1 MRRLGVVVALGL
13 LIAFGCR
20 RLADH
25 PLVVTAVEELRA
37 NSRVADAL
45 GEGLTC
51 DSAVRGTPNETDGIA
66 ILQFDVRG
74 SKGSGVVVV
83 EGKKTGGEWGVTLLE
98 LRPARGPDRISLT
111 ADFEARTGTD
121 TPRFDPSAAPAT
133 PSATPPPP
141 TEIEITL
148 PPGPSGS

>member
-1 MRRLGVVVALGL
+1 MRRLGVIALGL
-13 LIAFGCR
+13 LVVLGCR

-37 NSRVADAL
+37 NPRVQDVL
-45 GEGLTC
+45 GGGLAC
-51 DSAVRGTPNETDGIA
+51 DSSVRGTPNETDGIA
-66 ILQFDVRG
+66 TLQFDVRG

-83 EGKKTGGEWGVTLLE
+83 EGKKTRGEWGVTLLE
-98 LRPARGPDRISLT
+98 LRPARGPERISLT

-121 TPRFDPSAAPAT
+121 TPRFDPSASPAT
-133 PSATPPPP
+133 PSATPAPPA
-141 TEIEITL
+141 EIEITL